1 MWDFFKSVFE
11 TTGVLGLACVL
22 EATLL
27 FLVLRAYQ
35 KKDLKIEDLQNT
47 LLDMSEKRREDIV
60 EEREKYEELSK
71 DLHKSLDVL
80 IRVFKRRNGNGDNGH

>member
-1 MWDFFKSVFE
+1 MWDFFKALFE
-11 TTGVLGLACVL
+11 STGVIGLACVV
-22 EATLL
+22 EAILL

-35 KKDLKIEDLQNT
+35 KKDTKIEDLQNT
-47 LLDMSEKRREDIV
+47 LLKMSEQRREDIV

-80 IRVFKRRNGNGDNGH
+80 IQVFKRRNGNGTNGH